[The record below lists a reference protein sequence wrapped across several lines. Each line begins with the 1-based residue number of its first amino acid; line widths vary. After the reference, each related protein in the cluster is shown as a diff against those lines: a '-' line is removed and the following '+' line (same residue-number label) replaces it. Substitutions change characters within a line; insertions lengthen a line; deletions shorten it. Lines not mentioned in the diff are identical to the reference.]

1 MILTIDIGGT
11 NIKYGLCD
19 ESGNIQQKGEYP
31 TLDTVDK
38 IVQSI
43 CDLPFEYT
51 GIAISM
57 PGILNENHSKA
68 VITGKLAF
76 LSNYPLKKR
85 LEEIKDCKVTIEND
99 GRCATWAELG
109 YGNLINS
116 KNALV
121 VVLGTYIGM
130 GIVIDH
136 KVYEG
141 SHLLAGEYSDAHM
154 DTEKTFKNTMA
165 AYFGKDGLE
174 RATGLTGKE
183 LFNNLDDEKVYAGFD
198 QYCQN
203 LAWMLSNT
211 QLLLDVDTILIGGGI
226 SAQSKLIEC
235 IKENMRGLKQWFP
248 TLENPDIK
256 ACKFNNDANLLG
268 ALYYYK
274 NSTENH

>member
-31 TLDTVDK
+31 TLDTTEG

-43 CDLPFEYT
+43 CDLQFEYN

-57 PGILNENHSKA
+57 PGILNEDHSKA
-68 VITGKLAF
+68 FITGKLSF
-76 LSNYPLKKR
+76 LSNYPLKDR
-85 LEEIKDCKVTIEND
+85 LEEIKKCKVTIEND

-109 YGNLINS
+109 FGSLIDS
-116 KNALV
+116 KNAIV

-154 DTEKTFKNTMA
+154 DTKKTFQNTMA
-165 AYFGKDGLE
+165 AYFGKDGIE
-174 RATGLTGKE
+174 KITGLTGKE
-183 LFNNLDDEKVYAGFD
+183 LFDNLDDEKVNARFNV
-198 QYCQN
+198 YCEN
-203 LAWMLSNT
+203 LAWMLSNI
-211 QLLLDVDTILIGGGI
+211 QLLLDVDTVLIGGGI
-226 SAQSKLIEC
+226 SAQSRLINC
-235 IKENMRGLKQWFP
+235 IKENMIGLKQWFP
-248 TLENPDIK
+248 TLKMPVVK

-268 ALYYYK
+268 ALYYY
-274 NSTENH
+274 NNTENH

>member
-11 NIKYGLCD
+11 NIKYGLCN

-68 VITGKLAF
+68 FITGKLAF

-235 IKENMRGLKQWFP
+235 IKENVRGLKQWFP

>member
-19 ESGNIQQKGEYP
+19 ASGNIQQKGEYP
-31 TLDTVDK
+31 TLDTADK

-57 PGILNENHSKA
+57 PGIVNEDHSCA
-68 VITGKLAF
+68 FITGKLAF
-76 LSNYPLKKR
+76 LSNYPLKKQ
-85 LEEIKDCKVTIEND
+85 LEEIKGCKVTIEND

-109 YGNLINS
+109 FGNLINS

-183 LFNNLDDEKVYAGFD
+183 LFDHLDDEKVYEGLN

-203 LAWMLSNT
+203 LAWMLSNI

-226 SAQSKLIEC
+226 SAQPKLIAC
-235 IKENMRGLKQWFP
+235 IKENMKGLTQWFP
-248 TLENPDIK
+248 TLEEPVIK
-256 ACKFNNDANLLG
+256 ACKFNNNANLLG
-268 ALYYYK
+268 ALCYYK
-274 NSTENH
+274 NNTENH

>member
-1 MILTIDIGGT
+1 M
-11 NIKYGLCD
+11 
-19 ESGNIQQKGEYP
+19 
-31 TLDTVDK
+31 
-38 IVQSI
+38 
-43 CDLPFEYT
+43 
-51 GIAISM
+51 
-57 PGILNENHSKA
+57 
-68 VITGKLAF
+68 
-76 LSNYPLKKR
+76 
-85 LEEIKDCKVTIEND
+85 TIEND

-109 YGNLINS
+109 FGNLINS

-183 LFNNLDDEKVYAGFD
+183 LFDNLDDEKVHEGLN

-203 LAWMLSNT
+203 LAWMLSNI

-226 SAQSKLIEC
+226 SAQPRLIEC
-235 IKENMRGLKQWFP
+235 IKESMKGLTQWFP
-248 TLENPDIK
+248 TLEEPVIK

-268 ALYYYK
+268 ALCYYK
-274 NSTENH
+274 NNTENH

>member
-19 ESGNIQQKGEYP
+19 ESGNIQHKGEYP
-31 TLDTVDK
+31 TLDTADK

-57 PGILNENHSKA
+57 PGIVNEDHSKA
-68 VITGKLAF
+68 FITGKLSF
-76 LSNYPLKKR
+76 LSNYPLRDR
-85 LEEIKDCKVTIEND
+85 LEEIKNCKVTIEND

-109 YGNLINS
+109 YGNLMDS

>member
-19 ESGNIQQKGEYP
+19 ESGNIQHKGEYP
-31 TLDTVDK
+31 TLDTADK

-43 CDLPFEYT
+43 CDLPFFYD

-57 PGILNENHSKA
+57 PGILNEDHSKA
-68 VITGKLAF
+68 FITGKLSF
-76 LSNYPLKKR
+76 LSNYPLRDK
-85 LEEIKDCKVTIEND
+85 LEEIKNCKVTIEND

-109 YGNLINS
+109 YGNLMDS

-235 IKENMRGLKQWFP
+235 IKENVRGLKQWFP

>member
-19 ESGNIQQKGEYP
+19 ESGNIQHKGEYP
-31 TLDTVDK
+31 TLDTADK

-43 CDLPFEYT
+43 IDLPFSYD

-57 PGILNENHSKA
+57 PGILNEDHSKA
-68 VITGKLAF
+68 FITGKLSF
-76 LSNYPLKKR
+76 LSNYPLRDR
-85 LEEIKDCKVTIEND
+85 LEEIKKCKVTIEND

-109 YGNLINS
+109 YGNLMDS

-154 DTEKTFKNTMA
+154 DLEKSYTNTMA

-174 RATGLTGKE
+174 RVTGLTGKE
-183 LFNNLDDEKVYAGFD
+183 LFKNLDNEKVYAGLN

-203 LAWMLSNT
+203 LAWMLSNI

-248 TLENPDIK
+248 TLESPDIR

-274 NSTENH
+274 NNTENH

>member
-19 ESGNIQQKGEYP
+19 ELGNIQQKGEYP
-31 TLDTVDK
+31 TLDTADK

-57 PGILNENHSKA
+57 PGIVNEDHSCA
-68 VITGKLAF
+68 FITGKLAF
-76 LSNYPLKKR
+76 LSNYPLK
-85 LEEIKDCKVTIEND
+85 EIKGFKVTIEND
-99 GRCATWAELG
+99 GRCATWVELG
-109 YGNLINS
+109 FGNLINS

-183 LFNNLDDEKVYAGFD
+183 LFDHLDDEKVYEGLN

-203 LAWMLSNT
+203 LAWMLSNI

-226 SAQSKLIEC
+226 SAQPKLIAC
-235 IKENMRGLKQWFP
+235 IKENMKGLTQWFP
-248 TLENPDIK
+248 TLEEPVIK

-268 ALYYYK
+268 ALYYY
-274 NSTENH
+274 NNTENH